1 MEIGQIAVIG
11 AGAMGSGIAQVC
23 ATNGYAVTMIDV
35 SQEAIDRAKKNIAAS
50 VEKLHGKGQ
59 LDDAARDKA
68 LNHIETNT
76 SLEAAANADLVIEAA
91 TENKP
96 LKLKIFAELDQIVQP
111 GAILA
116 TNTSSI
122 SITEIASATKRAD
135 CVVGIHFM
143 TPVPLMQ
150 LVEVIRGYATDE
162 RTLHT
167 AMEFSRS
174 LGKTPVEAE
183 DYPGFISN
191 RVLCPMINEAI
202 FCVMEWLG
210 TPTPIHTVIRLS

>member
-1 MEIGQIAVIG
+1 
-11 AGAMGSGIAQVC
+11 VC

-35 SQEAIDRAKKNIAAS
+35 SQEAIERAKKTIEAS
-50 VEKLHGKGQ
+50 VEKLHSIGQ
-59 LDDAARDKA
+59 LDNTARDNA
-68 LNHIETNT
+68 LYHIETDT
-76 SLEAAANADLVIEAA
+76 ALEAAANADMVIEAA

-96 LKLKIFAELDQIVQP
+96 LKLKIFGELDRIVEQ

-116 TNTSSI
+116 TNTSSV
-122 SITEIASATKRAD
+122 SITEIAAATRRPD

-143 TPVPLMQ
+143 NPVPLMQ
-150 LVEVIRGYATDE
+150 LIEVIRGYATDE

-202 FCVMEWLG
+202 YCVMEGVG
-210 TPTPIHTVIRLS
+210 TPEAI